1 MGASVLLKQDGAI
14 ATLTLNR
21 PEAFNAIGL
30 ELAQELTAHVQS
42 VAADKG
48 VRAIIITGA
57 GRAFCAGGDL
67 KWTLAYPQGPGAAL
81 RKLAGEVH
89 LAITNIRRI
98 PKPVIAAINGVAAG
112 GGFSLA
118 LACDFRVMSSEA
130 SLRQAY
136 TSAGLCL
143 DAGGSFMLP
152 RLIGLAR
159 AIEIAALDEPISADR
174 ALAWNLV
181 NQVVERS
188 HVEAAAVNL
197 ARQLNQRSLNSFAWS
212 KRLLNDSFETALE
225 TQMEREREGIATCAE
240 HPDGREGLQ
249 AFQDKRKPRFPA

>member
-1 MGASVLLKQDGAI
+1 MVLWFILAILADSRIRGAVMGASVLLKQDGAI

-152 RLIGLAR
+152 RLIGLA
-159 AIEIAALDEPISADR
+159 
-174 ALAWNLV
+174 
-181 NQVVERS
+181 
-188 HVEAAAVNL
+188 
-197 ARQLNQRSLNSFAWS
+197 
-212 KRLLNDSFETALE
+212 
-225 TQMEREREGIATCAE
+225 
-240 HPDGREGLQ
+240 
-249 AFQDKRKPRFPA
+249 